1 MIVMSKFHFVIYLE
15 RFTNLLYNIFSI
27 YRGVQKV
34 LMPMFWFDQVAEL
47 SPELASTAKVS
58 ILSYIIC
65 LFPV

>member
-1 MIVMSKFHFVIYLE
+1 MSKFHFVIYLE
-15 RFTNLLYNIFSI
+15 RLTNLFYNIFSI

-58 ILSYIIC
+58 ISSCIIC
-65 LFPV
+65 LLPV